1 VNGLL
6 TRFQAD
12 YDMPVLKV
20 AYDGLEQS
28 TEMIRLEAFMHQC
41 RQKAADRRAREP
53 AEAPAAKGSLAGV
66 H

>member
-1 VNGLL
+1 LL
-6 TRFQAD
+6 TKFQAD
-12 YDMPVLKV
+12 FDMPVLKV

-41 RQKAADRRAREP
+41 RQKSEQRRASQARTTGR
-53 AEAPAAKGSLAGV
+53 ATADV